1 MSELLISGKIN
12 SKNFKMTISDN
23 IKQLISDGK
32 TQEALDVLQECLR
45 DKDQTLLNQTYL
57 LESQYKELQKK
68 ISLGLQDAT
77 TELNR
82 INFTLLSLCDE
93 VTKVTGNN
101 VKSVHINKTIQSSD
115 ANGDAFN
122 PLIIFGIIAALA
134 IGIIL
139 LIIYFLK

>member
-1 MSELLISGKIN
+1 MSELLIWGKIN

-32 TQEALDVLQECLR
+32 TQEALDMLQECLR

-57 LESQYKELQKK
+57 LESQYKDLQKK

-82 INFTLLSLCDE
+82 INFTLLLLCDE

-101 VKSVHINKTIQSSD
+101 MKTIQINKTIQVTEKDDS
-115 ANGDAFN
+115 FN
-122 PLIIFGIIAALA
+122 PLIIFGIIAV
-134 IGIIL
+134 IGIGVIL
-139 LIIYFLK
+139 LLIYFLK

>member
-1 MSELLISGKIN
+1 
-12 SKNFKMTISDN
+12 MTISDD
-23 IKQLISDGK
+23 IKQLISEGK
-32 TQEALDVLQECLR
+32 TQEALDMLQECLR
-45 DKDQTLLNQTYL
+45 DRDQTLLNQTYL

-101 VKSVHINKTIQSSD
+101 MKAVKKGVKSVAKKNPFGSSQSSE
-115 ANGDAFN
+115 
-122 PLIIFGIIAALA
+122 AL
-134 IGIIL
+134 
-139 LIIYFLK
+139 YSCER

>member
-1 MSELLISGKIN
+1 MSELLIWGKIN

-57 LESQYKELQKK
+57 LESQYKDLQKK

-101 VKSVHINKTIQSSD
+101 MKTIQINKTVQVTEKEDS
-115 ANGDAFN
+115 FN
-122 PLIIFGIIAALA
+122 PLIIFGIIAV
-134 IGIIL
+134 IGIGVIL
-139 LIIYFLK
+139 LLIYFLK

>member
-1 MSELLISGKIN
+1 
-12 SKNFKMTISDN
+12 MTLSDN

-57 LESQYKELQKK
+57 LESQYKDLQKK

-93 VTKVTGNN
+93 VTKITGNN
-101 VKSVHINKTIQSSD
+101 VKAVRINKTLEIPEATRDS
-115 ANGDAFN
+115 FN
-122 PLIIFGIIAALA
+122 PLVIFGLIAAVA

-139 LIIYFLK
+139 LLIYFLK